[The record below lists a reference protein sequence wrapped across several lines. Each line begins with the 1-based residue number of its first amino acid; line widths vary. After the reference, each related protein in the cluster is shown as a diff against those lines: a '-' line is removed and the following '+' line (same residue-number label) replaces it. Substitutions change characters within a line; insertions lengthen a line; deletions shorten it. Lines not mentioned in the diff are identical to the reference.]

1 MRYLSAMFTLESMAW
16 VALVLFESEAVCVL
30 HVGYLSICADVLFMY
45 LCMYVCMYL
54 FISNLLSLGFMA
66 FISFS
71 PFGA

>member
-1 MRYLSAMFTLESMAW
+1 
-16 VALVLFESEAVCVL
+16 
-30 HVGYLSICADVLFMY
+30 MY